1 MSLPKLD
8 HPTFELTLPSTKQP
22 VRFRPFLVREEKMLL
37 VAQASE
43 AASDMLAAI
52 KQVITNCIVTE
63 GVDVNSFASFD
74 LEYFFLKLRSKSV
87 NNVVELTYRDNED
100 DQLYSFSV
108 DLDQVEMKFPEVP
121 INNIIEVQGGYKLR
135 LKYPTAGALDVLSS
149 AESGTELFYMAI
161 QQCLDVL
168 FKDNEV
174 YVLSEYSYEEV
185 KELIDDLPVN
195 SFNQIR
201 LFAES
206 APRMYHELSYTN
218 KLGNER
224 KITLQSL
231 SDFFTLR

>member
-1 MSLPKLD
+1 MGLPKLD
-8 HPTFELTLPSTKQP
+8 HPTFELILPSTKQTI
-22 VRFRPFLVREEKMLL
+22 RFRPFLVREEKMLL

-43 AASDMLAAI
+43 SPNDMLSAI

-100 DQLYSFSV
+100 DQLYSFNV
-108 DLDQVEMKFPEVP
+108 DLDQVEIKFPDVQVP
-121 INNIIEVQGGYKLR
+121 NIIDVQGGYKLR
-135 LKYPTAGALDVLSS
+135 LKYPTAGALEAMST
-149 AESGTELFYMAI
+149 ATTNTELFYTAI

-174 YVLSEYSYEEV
+174 YTLSEYQGDEV
-185 KELIDDLPVN
+185 KELIDDLPVTA
-195 SFNQIR
+195 FNEIR

-206 APRMYHELSYTN
+206 APRMHHELSYTN

-224 KITLQSL
+224 RIVLQSL